1 MCLAVPGR
9 LVEITS
15 TDQLAREGIVDFE
28 GIRKKVNITFTPDAQ
43 EGEYLLV
50 HVGFSISK
58 IDEAAAK
65 KSLETLRDLGELDE
79 MEEEDDSS

>member
-15 TDQLAREGIVDFE
+15 TDELAREGIVDFE

-58 IDEAAAK
+58 IDEEAAK